1 MLVIINIFIL
11 KLEKLRLGE
20 VDCLC
25 KAIHAC
31 EAAGPGLDSDYKSHV
46 MSPLARQHWA
56 CVRSLHLHSSVQSPS
71 CVQLFVT
78 PWTAARQAALSI
90 ADAQRL
96 LKPMS
101 IDSMMPPSHLNIDS
115 FYFTISQI
123 IHFHKGSQCE
133 F

>member
-31 EAAGPGLDSDYKSHV
+31 EAAGPGLDSDYKSHI

-90 ADAQRL
+90 TNSQSL
-96 LKPMS
+96 LKLMS
-101 IDSMMPPSHLNIDS
+101 IALVMPSNHHPLLSPSPPSIRAFSNESVLHIR
-115 FYFTISQI
+115 
-123 IHFHKGSQCE
+123 
-133 F
+133 